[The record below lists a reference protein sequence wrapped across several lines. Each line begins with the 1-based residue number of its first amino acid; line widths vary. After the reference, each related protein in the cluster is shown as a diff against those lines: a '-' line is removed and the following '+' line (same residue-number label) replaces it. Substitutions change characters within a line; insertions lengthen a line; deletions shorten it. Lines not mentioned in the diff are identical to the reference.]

1 MEIQGVGRGV
11 TFQTVRKGS
20 KAGNWNQETKRPTET
35 LAEGRRGIYTARNTA
50 RDHNRKSS
58 RRCAFCVMNGEEAV
72 WHTFKVCAMQRSVVN
87 NNGRE

>member
-35 LAEGRRGIYTARNTA
+35 LAEGRRGINTA
-50 RDHNRKSS
+50 GNTARKSS

-72 WHTFKVCAMQRSVVN
+72 WHTFKVCAMQRNVVN